1 MAKKKQRKPKRSPK
15 IYQFYEIKEEKI
27 TRKAKFCPKCGAGVF
42 MAKRPDT
49 WYCGKCHYVERI
61 EKK

>member
-1 MAKKKQRKPKRSPK
+1 
-15 IYQFYEIKEEKI
+15 
-27 TRKAKFCPKCGAGVF
+27 AGVF